1 MQKEKIERIGL
12 NPTLNDFA
20 IIERIAAAQRR
31 NPTDVMRMMFE
42 DWLDGRVNI
51 DDALSTSNERK
62 TAGVRVPAAF
72 KAAFDARR
80 GDVSAD
86 KVLHALVDAAANVE
100 QGGAFIRYVDDGA
113 ERSKNQ

>member
-1 MQKEKIERIGL
+1 MQKEKIGRIGL

-42 DWLDGRVNI
+42 DWLAGRVNI
-51 DDALSTSNERK
+51 DGKLVANVKRK
-62 TAGVRVPAAF
+62 PAGVRVPAAF

-113 ERSKNQ
+113 ERSQNQ

>member
-1 MQKEKIERIGL
+1 MQKQKDIRIGL
-12 NPTLNDFA
+12 TPTLDDYA
-20 IIERIAAAQRR
+20 IIERIAASQRR
-31 NPTDVMRMMFE
+31 IPADVIRIMFE

-51 DDALSTSNERK
+51 DGRLVANVKRK
-62 TAGVRVPAAF
+62 PAGVRVHAAF

-100 QGGAFIRYVDDGA
+100 QGDAFIRYVDDGA
-113 ERSKNQ
+113 ERSQNQ